1 MKTTIRIAAV
11 LLSGAVFIGCDKKDT
26 TTTVSPSG
34 TTTTTTV
41 TTPVAPTGDASKTD
55 KIIDQGANALKSGA
69 DKLMD
74 KAPTTA
80 PAIPPMPPMPK

>member
-41 TTPVAPTGDASKTD
+41 TTPPPPAVDTSKTD
-55 KIIDQGANALKSGA
+55 KMIDQGANALKSGA
-69 DKLMD
+69 DKLME

-80 PAIPPMPPMPK
+80 PSMPAMPK